1 MPNEY
6 APLNDGRAG
15 PEDDAD
21 GLELESA
28 KPTGADRGDVR
39 ILSREER
46 KRLWWKDALIN
57 SLFIASWFI
66 FATILSVYN
75 KARWMFSPNHFNFP
89 FPLFVTTFH
98 MVVQFILASVARALF
113 PRLFVPTRRPTLR
126 DYGKKAVPCGVTTSL
141 DIGFSNLSL
150 KTITLSFYTMC
161 KSSSLV
167 FVLGFAFLFHL
178 EKFSLRLILVILLI
192 TSGVVLM
199 VATETHFVLSGMILV
214 FLASA
219 LGGLRWAL
227 TQMLLQKKGMGMD
240 NPCATVFWLAPIMG
254 VSLAMLCGVVEGFG
268 NVFGSAFFDGFRASL
283 RTGLYVLAP
292 GAIAFFMVLSEFY
305 IIQRTGIVPMSIAG
319 IFKEVTTIVLST
331 WVFGDQLTPINI
343 TGVAITI
350 CGIAL
355 FTFHKYRKSIDS
367 PIPLDAHGNP
377 IEPDSLEGEESQPLT
392 ERRSYTDQ
400 AFEVRRPSVLL
411 STFLMYLG
419 PLLVRSLRLV
429 RG

>member
-1 MPNEY
+1 
-6 APLNDGRAG
+6 
-15 PEDDAD
+15 
-21 GLELESA
+21 
-28 KPTGADRGDVR
+28 
-39 ILSREER
+39 
-46 KRLWWKDALIN
+46 LIN
-57 SLFIASWFI
+57 TLFIASWFI

-75 KARWMFSPNHFNFP
+75 KWMFSPKYFNFP

-98 MVVQFILASVARALF
+98 MLVQFILAAIARAVF
-113 PRLFVPTRRPTLR
+113 PRLFVPTRRPSLR
-126 DYGKKAVPCGVTTSL
+126 DYGKKAVPCGVSTSL
-141 DIGFSNLSL
+141 DIGLSNLSL

-178 EKFSLRLILVILLI
+178 EKFSLRLILVIMLI

-199 VATETHFVLSGMILV
+199 VATETHFVLSGMLLV
-214 FLASA
+214 FFASA
-219 LGGLRWAL
+219 VGGLRWAL
-227 TQMLLQKKGMGMD
+227 TQMLLQKKDMGMD

-254 VSLAMLCGVVEGFG
+254 VSLAILCGIVEGFG
-268 NVFGSAFFDGFRASL
+268 NVFSTAFFDGFQATL

-377 IEPDSLEGEESQPLT
+377 IAPDSSDSLEGEESQPLT

-400 AFEVRRPSVLL
+400 AFEESTPEPRTDGGENAPLHQAYESDARIVKNTEIEIERTDSDHDLL
-411 STFLMYLG
+411 I
-419 PLLVRSLRLV
+419 R
-429 RG
+429 